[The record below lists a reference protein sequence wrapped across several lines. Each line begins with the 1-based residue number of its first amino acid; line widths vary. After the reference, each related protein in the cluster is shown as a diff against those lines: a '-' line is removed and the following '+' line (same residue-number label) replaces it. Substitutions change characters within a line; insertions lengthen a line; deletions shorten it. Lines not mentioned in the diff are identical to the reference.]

1 MLPLTPTHFCK
12 KCTMISIFKATSF
25 RDLSVFCMLKS
36 IPSPFYDFCWA
47 SLSFL
52 PFSPQGRSF
61 SPLPDKFSWVA
72 VIRFSAFSATFP
84 KRFWRSSLLW
94 RRHGLWT
101 ARDPPNACGGAVRD
115 DFFSAKIA
123 DLTLVLSLCLAL
135 ATDRRT
141 TAAYFY
147 WEKTGDLKIV
157 LTYRAISWIIL

>member
-12 KCTMISIFKATSF
+12 KYTMISIFKATSF

-61 SPLPDKFSWVA
+61 SPLPGKFSWVA

-115 DFFSAKIA
+115 DFFFRPKSRTLLWFSVCAWLWQQTDVLLLRTFTEKKPAIWKSYWHIELSA
-123 DLTLVLSLCLAL
+123 
-135 ATDRRT
+135 
-141 TAAYFY
+141 
-147 WEKTGDLKIV
+147 E
-157 LTYRAISWIIL
+157 

>member
-12 KCTMISIFKATSF
+12 KYTMISIFKATSF

-115 DFFSAKIA
+115 DFFFGQNRGPYFGSQF
-123 DLTLVLSLCLAL
+123 VLGFGNRQTYYCCVLLL
-135 ATDRRT
+135 RKNRR
-141 TAAYFY
+141 F
-147 WEKTGDLKIV
+147 ENRIDI
-157 LTYRAISWIIL
+157 